1 MKNSWI
7 PVLLVTCLLS
17 IGSVGCPKRLGEMS
31 IPPCPTP
38 TIETIKS
45 LRDDVIP
52 EPILDY
58 LIDVDMYCG
67 MVDEIRE

>member
-1 MKNSWI
+1 
-7 PVLLVTCLLS
+7 
-17 IGSVGCPKRLGEMS
+17 MS